1 MTKSEAEHIKNEIEK
16 LNKFY
21 FPMTLHFD
29 MYRNPKEDHDDNWFV
44 TIIYHVVPEEWMTF
58 TSLGFNYSVV
68 LDKLSGWQ
76 FALEAVKAHQDEHG
90 NLNLA
95 Q

>member
-44 TIIYHVVPEEWMTF
+44 TIIYHVLPEEWITF